1 MCRLCGIR
9 VKNICGTDISFIKK
23 KSGTHVLFLLPFF
36 LSSLLS
42 PSSSSSLFLLFL
54 FLRRRARGYPF
65 CDETLA
71 AVGGSRSGSGGR
83 EGERGLERRRAAT
96 TIGGGHEGAGVM
108 AVEAVVASLTAGDP
122 ADLRPLLATATP
134 TFPSLR
140 ISYAPNLPL
149 ILSIFLGSGLAV
161 PSCSSSSRHSAIP
174 PAAETTRR

>member
-1 MCRLCGIR
+1 MGP
-9 VKNICGTDISFIKK
+9 TYHSYKK
-23 KSGTHVLFLLPFF
+23 KVGHMSSSSFPSSSPLFSLLP
-36 LSSLLS
+36 LPP
-42 PSSSSSLFLLFL
+42 PSSSSSS
-54 FLRRRARGYPF
+54 RARARVPF
-65 CDETLA
+65 CDETR
-71 AVGGSRSGSGGR
+71 GWRSRSACGR

-96 TIGGGHEGAGVM
+96 TVGGGHEGAGVM

-149 ILSIFLGSGLAV
+149 FLSIFLGSGLAV